1 MSDADCKPG
10 EEFNGGEIEI
20 SGIEFTAGVQS
31 PIIQGINLIANS
43 TYTYTSSS
51 FKSTFFSGFSQWG
64 LVKANDELPY
74 LPEHSGQISIGFESN
89 KWSLFSTVKFQA
101 KMREK
106 PGQKPIEE
114 NLHTDDY
121 VTADIT
127 ATHFY
132 DEKLTLQLI
141 LHNATDET
149 AIVSHRPFGAR
160 PNRPRALVGRIKYQ
174 L

>member
-1 MSDADCKPG
+1 
-10 EEFNGGEIEI
+10 
-20 SGIEFTAGVQS
+20 
-31 PIIQGINLIANS
+31 
-43 TYTYTSSS
+43 
-51 FKSTFFSGFSQWG
+51 
-64 LVKANDELPY
+64 
-74 LPEHSGQISIGFESN
+74 
-89 KWSLFSTVKFQA
+89 
-101 KMREK
+101 MREK